1 MNHRRGS
8 GPVGFRVLPNER
20 PEPDQDVRTL
30 RHSVVGPGGE
40 VEMFHRPLAGA
51 VFLSNVKFG
60 GYGKRIGLGKS
71 KPAGKNDLMRCY
83 RDRYFSSVG
92 ILRAQSRAWH
102 KVSHTCLT
110 RNSLNVQSVCRCS
123 EAVVMVSPLWRRVS
137 PCAGQ

>member
-60 GYGKRIGLGKS
+60 GYGKRIGMGKANELAKTS
-71 KPAGKNDLMRCY
+71 SCVAIATAISVQWAY
-83 RDRYFSSVG
+83 RV
-92 ILRAQSRAWH
+92 H
-102 KVSHTCLT
+102 V
-110 RNSLNVQSVCRCS
+110 
-123 EAVVMVSPLWRRVS
+123 
-137 PCAGQ
+137 